1 VKLERIITFT
11 KELRKKLEIKTIKN
25 EVNMP
30 IKKRGQIVII
40 KGGEKKEGKIKRF
53 TDDKPNHH

>member
-1 VKLERIITFT
+1 MKLERIITFT

>member
-1 VKLERIITFT
+1 LERIITFT